1 MICLS
6 QVAEVH
12 CAHIIGDLVLPFNM
26 NVLDMFKNTLNLL
39 CILKQHS
46 LNLLEVITPALEKR
60 AIEEQFKLMDG
71 SYNGPTVRTTPMT
84 FFTPKKK
91 RERKN

>member
-1 MICLS
+1 
-6 QVAEVH
+6 
-12 CAHIIGDLVLPFNM
+12 
-26 NVLDMFKNTLNLL
+26 MFKNTLNLL